1 MPKLKLQYFGHLM
14 WRADSLEKILML
26 GKIEGKRRRGQEKMT
41 IEWHHQYNV
50 QELMQTLGD
59 GKGQGGLA
67 CCSPWGHEESEHAL
81 ATEPQGSSM
90 RQSRQQDKDENNKG
104 GHYIT
109 IKGSI
114 DQEDVLCCIL
124 SCFSCVW
131 LCGTLWT
138 IACQAPL
145 STGFSR
151 QEYWSGLPYPSP
163 GDLPK
168 PGIEPGSL
176 MSPALAGRFFTTSA
190 TW

>member
-1 MPKLKLQYFGHLM
+1 
-14 WRADSLEKILML
+14 ML

-90 RQSRQQDKDENNKG
+90 RQSRQQNKDENNKG

-109 IKGSI
+109 IKGST
-114 DQEDVLCCIL
+114 DQEDVLCCTKL
-124 SCFSCVW
+124 LQ
-131 LCGTLWT
+131 LCLTLWDPVDHSLPGSSVHR
-138 IACQAPL
+138 ILQARILEWVAVP
-145 STGFSR
+145 FSR
-151 QEYWSGLPYPSP
+151 
-163 GDLPK
+163 
-168 PGIEPGSL
+168 GS
-176 MSPALAGRFFTTSA
+176 SQARDRTRISYVSCTGRQVLYH
-190 TW
+190 